1 MTIKLKKIYH
11 RDQYRIGIFFSKKDY
26 NASVRRKLYKISAKF
41 SKTKRCWYCDYDKKN
56 YQYLKSN
63 FDNIEIVS
71 SSKISDA
78 TKVAEKKSRE
88 ILPIAQNLRER
99 QQDFPQENQLSV
111 HKQNKNSVDPRLK
124 LKLLSDVG
132 KYWVL
137 KMHYVEPIVKQLKKV
152 KGVYWNKT
160 HKAYMVFRHPK
171 VKHNVEAILGQS
183 IFPERYFDK
192 KEQIQENISICIQ
205 TYEDDARYMKVF
217 VPDNTQVIE
226 TMKRLSY
233 QRYSKS
239 KACYLLPATPEV
251 MTALKLHFSGDSVE
265 FENELPKSYLKKS
278 NFINTKSQKLSSTKQ
293 NLLATVPDFAKS
305 YITEMMDTIM
315 AMNYSPST
323 LRSYTSNFITFLR
336 HYEYRNPEDISRAEV
351 IAYLARLTERGL
363 TSSSGH
369 MVLNSLKFYFKH
381 VREWED
387 TAWEIP
393 RPKKE
398 KRLPVTLSIQDCQRV
413 FKAANNPK
421 HKLIMLLAYGAGLRV
436 SEVVNLRW
444 ADIDFNT
451 HKINIKSAKG
461 KKDRVV
467 MLPYSILSYFEKYR
481 SLYDTKSYVFEGQII
496 GEPYSIGSAQ
506 TMMRHAVKK
515 ANIGKRATMHSLRH
529 SFATHLLESGTDIRF
544 IQKFLGHQKI
554 ETTTIYTHVTK
565 VNVQNIQSPL
575 DQMAKQ
581 NKPDKNQRK

>member
-444 ADIDFNT
+444 ADIDFTT
-451 HKINIKSAKG
+451 HKINVKSAKG

-481 SLYDTKSYVFEGQII
+481 SLYDTKNYVFEGQII
-496 GEPYSIGSAQ
+496 GEPYAIGSAQ

-544 IQKFLGHQKI
+544 IQKVLGHQKI
-554 ETTTIYTHVTK
+554 ETTTIYTHVSK

-575 DQMAKQ
+575 DQMTNQ
-581 NKPDKNQRK
+581 NKTDDD

>member
-444 ADIDFNT
+444 ADIDFTT
-451 HKINIKSAKG
+451 HKINVKSAKG

-481 SLYDTKSYVFEGQII
+481 SLYDTKNYVFEGQII
-496 GEPYSIGSAQ
+496 GEPYAIGSAQ

-554 ETTTIYTHVTK
+554 ETTTIYTHVSK

-575 DQMAKQ
+575 DQMTNQ
-581 NKPDKNQRK
+581 NKTDDD